1 MKVDAMLNS
10 IETLPR
16 RVRRL
21 WLTEVLVVVAVL
33 AFGGFAIL
41 TDSGWSPNDL
51 ANSISD
57 FASR

>member
-1 MKVDAMLNS
+1 MLS
-10 IETLPR
+10 QIETLPR

-21 WLTEVLVVVAVL
+21 WLAEVLVVAAIL

-41 TDSGWSPNDL
+41 TDSGLSTTQL